1 MRCGRWA
8 GFLGTGKVCNG
19 SPEEI
24 WDAGLQAY
32 VDIDGDQL
40 EED

>member
-1 MRCGRWA
+1 VVFEDRHLLA
-8 GFLGTGKVCNG
+8 GDGCNG
-19 SPEEI
+19 YFEEV
-24 WDAGLQAY
+24 WDVGLQAY